1 MRSLFIIIALLL
13 TSCGSNHD
21 SMKKIVFLHHSTG
34 HAIWA
39 GNTNR
44 YVFKLTRTGDVQKYF
59 NNYNRKNKTDYN
71 ICEITFPKSA
81 PYGWSNYP
89 FDYYNIWVRNAGE
102 KSYMEEPT
110 LEILTKEFD
119 IIIFKHCFPV
129 SRISEDTGTPNID
142 SNVKSIQNYKLQYSA
157 LKSKMHE
164 FPENKFIVWTPAMN
178 TKAGMTEDEALLTL
192 QFYNWLMDEWDE
204 KGDNIFIWDFYKY
217 ETEGGLYLMDK
228 NAYSP
233 YNSHPNSK
241 FSGRIAKLFSQY
253 IIDVIESKVD

>member
-1 MRSLFIIIALLL
+1 
-13 TSCGSNHD
+13 
-21 SMKKIVFLHHSTG
+21 
-34 HAIWA
+34 
-39 GNTNR
+39 
-44 YVFKLTRTGDVQKYF
+44 
-59 NNYNRKNKTDYN
+59 
-71 ICEITFPKSA
+71 
-81 PYGWSNYP
+81 
-89 FDYYNIWVRNAGE
+89 
-102 KSYMEEPT
+102 
-110 LEILTKEFD
+110 
-119 IIIFKHCFPV
+119 
-129 SRISEDTGTPNID
+129 
-142 SNVKSIQNYKLQYSA
+142 
-157 LKSKMHE
+157 
-164 FPENKFIVWTPAMN
+164 MN